1 MKKRQE
7 RKKQGAAPC
16 NPRTRARLRRR
27 GFTLVELA
35 IALAVV
41 GIIMGGILIPMRA
54 LEERRQLRE
63 ETRRMERARDAVVG
77 YALRHRTRE
86 RAVRFENRDLF
97 NGQDSP
103 SVWDVNLPA
112 GRPYLPCPDWDGD
125 GFEDRFPEGANGF
138 MQGMEVNPGL
148 TATIIIGATESG
160 DSLLWVDD
168 NGSSARPYGECM
180 VSRGTIPWR
189 TLGVEPSDGWGNRH
203 TYYVDAVFANAIFGF
218 DDQTI
223 GDVFDPRVPGS
234 PGCSPALRHG
244 MEIVDARRID
254 ALCPAAICDGLRSPD
269 CLNFAVAD
277 FTSGHGCERK
287 IDNPRNAGARGV
299 RMVGEDELTA
309 GQTAEGRERARGL
322 ILKAGAITKERI
334 PPETS
339 GGRIFRPG
347 DATDGLPFV
356 IVSHGPNG
364 RFAVNHWSSLFN
376 PVNDDGDPTPICNP
390 PNLGGSRVSNP
401 PLSARA
407 HGRAAVHEA
416 INGTRLSPDERG
428 GNPSRR
434 CPRVFYEIDLLGS
447 RIQFSGRE
455 SSFVWEPP
463 GVAGDNEF
471 DDLLL
476 WMTREELAAAT
487 AEFIPGLRKMEIAY
501 PSCFDQ

>member
-1 MKKRQE
+1 MKKR
-7 RKKQGAAPC
+7 RKKKKQGAAPC
-16 NPRTRARLRRR
+16 NPRARAGARLCRR

-35 IALAVV
+35 IALTVV
-41 GIIMGGILIPMRA
+41 GILMGGALIPMRA

-63 ETRRMERARDAVVG
+63 ETRRMESARDAVVG

-86 RAVRFENRDLF
+86 RAVRFAPRDNPRLAREF
-97 NGQDSP
+97 P
-103 SVWDVNLPA
+103 LPA

-148 TATIIIGATESG
+148 MTVTVTIGAAESG
-160 DSLLWVDD
+160 DSLLWAGDD
-168 NGSSARPYGECM
+168 GSSARPYGECM

-189 TLGVEPSDGWGNRH
+189 TLGIEPSDGWGNRH
-203 TYYVDAVFANAIFGF
+203 TYYVDAVFSNAIFGF
-218 DDQTI
+218 DDQTV
-223 GDVFDPRVPGS
+223 GDVFDPRVPDS

-244 MEIVDARRID
+244 MDIVDASRID

-277 FTSGHGCERK
+277 FTSGYGCERK
-287 IDNPRNAGARGV
+287 IDNPRNAGARNV
-299 RMVGEDELTA
+299 RRVGEDELTA
-309 GQTAEGRERARGL
+309 GQTAEGRERVRGL
-322 ILKAGAITKERI
+322 ILKGGAVAKERI
-334 PPETS
+334 SSATP
-339 GGRIFRPG
+339 GGRVFRPG

-376 PVNDDGDPTPICNP
+376 PVNDEGEPSPICNP
-390 PNLGGSRVSNP
+390 PNLGSSQISDP
-401 PLSARA
+401 PLAESR
-407 HGRAAVHEA
+407 HGRAMIHEA
-416 INGTRLSPDERG
+416 INGTRLSPDKQRG
-428 GNPSRR
+428 SRR
-434 CPRVFYEIDLLGS
+434 CSRVFYEITLLGS
-447 RIQFSGRE
+447 RVQFSGRE

-476 WMTREELAAAT
+476 WMTREELTT
-487 AEFIPGLRKMEIAY
+487 AMTGSIPGLPKMHIAY
-501 PSCFDQ
+501 LPCFDQ